1 MENEDNLLD
10 NDQVKD
16 SILEVKEIDKE
27 HNDET
32 LKVENENNNELS
44 SLKDYIQALEDKI
57 LRISAETENIRKRY
71 EKIAQEAKDYANT
84 NFAKDLLGVI
94 DNLKRALEHKP
105 EHEDAQIM
113 NIISGVEM
121 TKNEFE
127 AVLKKNGLQTI
138 EPQHGEKFDYNLHHA
153 ISQIVTD
160 EYNEDSIVDVM
171 QVGYKIKDRLLR
183 PAIVKVSK
191 KSD

>member
-1 MENEDNLLD
+1 MENEDKLLNED
-10 NDQVKD
+10 
-16 SILEVKEIDKE
+16 EPKELLAS
-27 HNDET
+27 DENA
-32 LKVENENNNELS
+32 VEEKAEQTADENNRLEELS
-44 SLKDYIQALEDKI
+44 SLKEYVQALEDKI

-105 EHEDAQIM
+105 EHQDELVK

-127 AVLKKNGLQTI
+127 SVLKKNGLQAI
-138 EPQHGEKFDYNLHHA
+138 EPATGEKFDYNLHHA

-160 EYNEDSIVDVM
+160 EYNEDSIVEVM

>member
-1 MENEDNLLD
+1 MENEDKLL
-10 NDQVKD
+10 KD
-16 SILEVKEIDKE
+16 DEVKEVLAVGGE
-27 HNDET
+27 EA
-32 LKVENENNNELS
+32 EQENNTVNADESRVEELS
-44 SLKDYIQALEDKI
+44 NLKAYIQALEDKI

-84 NFAKDLLGVI
+84 GFAKDLLGVI

-105 EHEDAQIM
+105 EHLDEQVK

-127 AVLKKNGLQTI
+127 AVLKKNGLQAI
-138 EPQHGEKFDYNLHHA
+138 EPLLGEKFDYNLHHA

-160 EYNEDSIVDVM
+160 EYNEDSIVEVM